1 MEEIK
6 LGKAYQ
12 RDLVVDKR
20 YPVIRTGE
28 QEDKKYVRGDILDAN
43 AVQQLIDNSGGFDPQ
58 EYYDKQYIDENF

>member
-43 AVQQLIDNSGGFDPQ
+43 AVQQLIDN
-58 EYYDKQYIDENF
+58 I